1 LHMGSLDRSRERSDV
16 SHRRSRISNGLREFL
31 ETEVSGGVFLL
42 VGAVAALVWAATSAS
57 SYGSIWTGHL
67 PAAARLG
74 LPETLRTLINDGL
87 MTIFFF
93 VVGLETKRELVSGEL
108 KDRRAAA
115 LPAIAALGGMVAPAV
130 IYLWMTRGGAAQGWG
145 IPMAT
150 DIAFALG
157 VLTLFGRGLP
167 QGLRV
172 LLLTLAIADD
182 IGTLIVITFFYAAT
196 PRWTFLILAVLL
208 LVTVGFSVSRSKG
221 RVSLF
226 VVFGVA
232 LWWLTLKSGVPPTIA
247 GVAVG
252 LLIPSGGA
260 VVQRVENLLHPWTSF
275 VIVPLF
281 ALANAGVPLAPG
293 RFGVVAGSEVA
304 RAVLVARVG
313 GKLLGIVLGAW
324 IAVRL
329 GVGVL
334 PTDVGWRHVVALG
347 CVASVGFTIPLFVTT
362 LAFHS
367 SGLVDDAKLGI
378 LLTTAFGFVIGG
390 VALRIAS
397 RGASTIRS

>member
-1 LHMGSLDRSRERSDV
+1 MGSLDRSRERSDV
-16 SHRRSRISNGLREFL
+16 SHRRSRISNALAEFL

-74 LPETLRTLINDGL
+74 LPESPRTLINDGL

-93 VVGLETKRELVSGEL
+93 VVGLEIKRELVSGEL
-108 KDRRAAA
+108 RDRRAAA

-130 IYLWMTRGGAAQGWG
+130 IYLLMTRGDAAQGWG

-150 DIAFALG
+150 YIAFALG
-157 VLTLFGRGLP
+157 VLTLFGSGLP
-167 QGLRV
+167 QALRV
-172 LLLTLAIADD
+172 LLLTLAIVDD
-182 IGTLIVITFFYAAT
+182 IGTLIMISFFYAAT
-196 PRWTFLILAVLL
+196 PRWTFLVLAVLL
-208 LVTVGFSVSRSKG
+208 LATVGFLASRGRG
-221 RVSLF
+221 RVPLF

-260 VVQRVENLLHPWTSF
+260 VVQRMEHLLHPWTSF
-275 VIVPLF
+275 VILPLF
-281 ALANAGVPLAPG
+281 AVANAGVPIAPS

-304 RAVLVARVG
+304 RAVMVARFG
-313 GKLLGIVLGAW
+313 GKLLGILLGAW
-324 IAVRL
+324 IAARL

-334 PTDVGWRHVVALG
+334 PTDVGWRHLVALG

-362 LAFHS
+362 LAFDR
-367 SGLVDDAKLGI
+367 SGLLDDAKLGI
-378 LLTTAFGFVIGG
+378 LLTTVFGFVIGG
-390 VALRIAS
+390 LALRIAG
-397 RGASTIRS
+397 RAAASVRS